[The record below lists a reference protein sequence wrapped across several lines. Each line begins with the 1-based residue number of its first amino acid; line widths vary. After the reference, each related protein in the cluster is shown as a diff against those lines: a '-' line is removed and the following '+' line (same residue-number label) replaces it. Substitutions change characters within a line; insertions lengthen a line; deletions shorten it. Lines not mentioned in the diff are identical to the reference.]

1 MGKSRL
7 EGLLDEMRAEGNGQV
22 SAPTKEFMDLLKESD
37 VIMPAI
43 MPPNTDPKVLR
54 QLMEYSGKNMGI
66 PQGANPQP
74 CVFENGNGKK
84 FLPVFTS
91 EEEMKKAPNGQKFP
105 VSMTMPFDSCMKLLQ
120 QTAEV
125 TGIVVNAFSHN
136 IIFTPNGAKEEK
148 KNVQVT
154 LEQFHHLTRQRM
166 ESSHLPM
173 SLFQKKGELVDAL
186 RTKQGECM
194 KELYDEIYDTEIA
207 CPYVAED
214 FEFITL
220 QITDDMQVI
229 QIAMPKKHVYPLT
242 CTSAIVVWN
251 EKSQEIGYYVILL
264 GKQPGE
270 ERHIMQIAAD
280 GQPKDLG
287 EAPAEGN
294 ELSYVIDL
302 VQGN

>member
-1 MGKSRL
+1 MGNKL
-7 EGLLDEMRAEGNGQV
+7 EGLLDVMRAEGNGQI
-22 SAPTKEFMDLLKESD
+22 SAPTKEFLDALKESE

-43 MPPNTDPKVLR
+43 MPPNTDPKILR
-54 QLMEYSGKNMGI
+54 QMMQYSGKNMGV

-105 VSMTMPFDSCMKLLQ
+105 ISMTLPFDSCMKLLK
-120 QTAEV
+120 QTGEI

-136 IIFTPNGAKEEK
+136 IIFTPKSVEEEK

-166 ESSHLPM
+166 ESSHLPL
-173 SLFQKKGELVDAL
+173 SLYKKKEELVSQL
-186 RTKQGECM
+186 RTRQGECM

-207 CPYVAED
+207 CPYEAED

-229 QIAMPKKHVYPLT
+229 QISMPKKHVYPMT
-242 CTSAIVVWN
+242 CTSAIIVWN
-251 EKSQEIGYYVILL
+251 KKTEEIGYYTILL
-264 GKQPGE
+264 GKQPGD
-270 ERHIMQIAAD
+270 ERHIMQVTQD
-280 GQPKDLG
+280 GTPKDLG
-287 EAPAEGN
+287 SAPAEGN

-302 VQGN
+302 VQKN